1 MNIELRNIKKE
12 ITGYTIVS
20 PEDYNHF
27 NQFKW
32 YKDKDGYVIKAG
44 NDNIISRRM
53 HRYIMIKILHQVNIL
68 VLQKL

>member
-20 PEDYNHF
+20 PEDYNHL

-32 YKDKDGYVIKAG
+32 YKDKNGWLK
-44 NDNIISRRM
+44 
-53 HRYIMIKILHQVNIL
+53 LHLKV
-68 VLQKL
+68 KKFT